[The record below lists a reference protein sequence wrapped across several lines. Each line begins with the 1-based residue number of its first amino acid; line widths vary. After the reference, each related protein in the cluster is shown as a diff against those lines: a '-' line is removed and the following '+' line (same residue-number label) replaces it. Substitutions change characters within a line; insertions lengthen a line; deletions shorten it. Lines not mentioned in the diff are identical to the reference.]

1 MTENKLT
8 ELLGKRAALLSL
20 IEMGLGSILHSYK
33 VPLSGHFLSLNQ
45 IFILSH
51 TTWMTKFKHVGLHIS
66 LATAAL
72 KSLSPAGKRL
82 TPMLA
87 ITAQGMLFSL
97 GVILLGVN
105 LAGMLLGGL
114 LSCLWAF
121 VQPVL
126 FIYLLYGQTSIDV
139 ATYFLKEINKF
150 TTIDL
155 NILAWAVAIFIGA
168 KIILALSLV
177 TLSRFI
183 SVESVEKYEQIMI
196 EKAALKKKK
205 EVNPNLSPFLLTL
218 KDLAHPLFIISTI
231 LTGVFFYFAE
241 ASFAKTMWQMLRPLG
256 IAFIIFYL
264 VRIYPL
270 DNLANFLSKIGL
282 HGLAATLKKTISL
295 VSKNRES

>member
-1 MTENKLT
+1 MPENKLT

-45 IFILSH
+45 VFILSH
-51 TTWMTKFKHVGLHIS
+51 TTWMTKFKHAGLHIS

-155 NILAWAVAIFIGA
+155 SILVWALSIFIGV

-183 SVESVEKYEQIMI
+183 SVESVEKYEQMMI

-205 EVNPNLSPFLLTL
+205 VVNPNLSPFLLTL

-241 ASFAKTMWQMLRPLG
+241 ASFAKIMWQMLRPLG

-282 HGLAATLKKTISL
+282 HGLAATLRKTISL